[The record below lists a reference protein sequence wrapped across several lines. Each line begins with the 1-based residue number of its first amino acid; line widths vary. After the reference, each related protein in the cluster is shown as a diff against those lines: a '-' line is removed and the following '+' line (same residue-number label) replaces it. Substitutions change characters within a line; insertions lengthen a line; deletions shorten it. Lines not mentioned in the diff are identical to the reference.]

1 MNRSEPFLWTW
12 NISSSASKINI
23 YELSQSDRWWGQKIR
38 PFTISQN
45 NNACGI
51 NEIPGPGVFHWLVV
65 GMHIYRLTIIHVTL
79 SKEWLDKM
87 KKTRHD
93 FYVLT
98 WLLLSSQ
105 TTTTCQTR
113 QHWNYI
119 YGGLWPFV
127 AWVLYARWW
136 GLKYIPI
143 IFKRLTI
150 WKYICTNLFLNRSWH
165 NWEQPIILKFCLAI
179 FFSLCRVVEGR
190 VLRPNNISSFW
201 AILASGVFSFLWKLN
216 QKKKFERK

>member
-1 MNRSEPFLWTW
+1 ML
-12 NISSSASKINI
+12 I
-23 YELSQSDRWWGQKIR
+23 
-38 PFTISQN
+38 
-45 NNACGI
+45 
-51 NEIPGPGVFHWLVV
+51 
-65 GMHIYRLTIIHVTL
+65 

-93 FYVLT
+93 FYKFYVLT

-143 IFKRLTI
+143 IIKRLII
-150 WKYICTNLFLNRSWH
+150 WKYICTNLFLNRLWH
-165 NWEQPIILKFCLAI
+165 NWEQPIILKLCLAL

-190 VLRPNNISSFW
+190 VLQPNNFSSFW
-201 AILASGVFSFLWKLN
+201 AILASGVFSFLWKGT
-216 QKKKFERK
+216 QKKNLKGNRGEIPQPTKQQHVTFGLLGWMILDWWPSRMPCKSLQWTCV